1 MTKFYTGRLQHKV
14 QTVDAGILGGWGTQE
29 RRGWK
34 LSGRSEK
41 RGWGGD
47 GEGMG
52 SGITPWA
59 DGNQGKIGK
68 ILQCEKHQDQ

>member
-41 RGWGGD
+41 RRWGGD
-47 GEGMG
+47 GEWDYPLG
-52 SGITPWA
+52 
-59 DGNQGKIGK
+59 
-68 ILQCEKHQDQ
+68 